1 MTAFKLDISTGLF
14 AIASSLFI
22 KRNQI
27 SPLEVNCK
35 SFGSVSAAKLPGT
48 SGTSRNF
55 GNSSNFKELQQ
66 LPGVIFKRKLS
77 SKFNQTIKSFDS
89 SMLAESI
96 LKIKL

>member
-35 SFGSVSAAKLPGT
+35 SFGSAAPE
-48 SGTSRNF
+48 NF
-55 GNSSNFKELQQ
+55 QELQELQ
-66 LPGVIFKRKLS
+66 ELQEIPGGIFKRKLS
-77 SKFNQTIKSFDS
+77 SNLNQTIKSFDS